1 MKLAITGKG
10 GVGKTTLAVL
20 FAKHLAE
27 KGESVVLIDADPDA
41 NAAMRLGLD
50 GARQPQPI
58 SELKEIIAERT
69 GAKGT
74 GGELYRLNPRVDDIP
89 ERFAVN
95 VDGVRLLRMGALAR
109 GGSGCFCPENAFL
122 KNLLAHLL
130 FGDEETVILDMEAG
144 IEHLGRATAGAVDV
158 MLAVVEPGQLS
169 INTAFAVRKY
179 AADIGLSRIGVLIN
193 KYRSQQE
200 LDAIAVRLGALPVL
214 GRFPYDE
221 AVASCDL
228 AGTCPYTGSETQRAL
243 IEDAL
248 AAIEE
253 FMRRP
258 QVETDHVHVN
268 SSGGTDA

>member
-20 FAKHLAE
+20 FGKYLADR
-27 KGESVVLIDADPDA
+27 GESIILIDADPDA
-41 NAAMRLGLD
+41 NAALRLGLED
-50 GARQPQPI
+50 GEQPQPI
-58 SELKEIIAERT
+58 SEMKELIAERT
-69 GAKGT
+69 GARGT
-74 GGELYRLNPRVDDIP
+74 GGELFRLNPRVDDIP

-95 VDGVRLLRMGALAR
+95 VDGIRLLRMGRLTK

-130 FGDEETVILDMEAG
+130 FNDEETVILDMEAG

-169 INTAFAVRKY
+169 IHTAFTVQKY
-179 AADIGLSRIGVLIN
+179 AKDIGLSRIGVLIN
-193 KYRSQQE
+193 KYRSQRE
-200 LDAIAVRLGALPVL
+200 LDAITERLGALPVL

-221 AVASCDL
+221 AIAGCDL
-228 AGTCPYTGSETQRAL
+228 AGTCPYTGSQTQRAA
-243 IEDAL
+243 IGRAL

-253 FMRRP
+253 FVDRP
-258 QVETDHVHVN
+258 ETGADHVHAN
-268 SSGGTDA
+268 PAGGSDA